1 MGQAGSLSNKKKVRG
16 GKRQAVRVEAWRQ
29 AHQTPDLAHLESYGF
44 DYAKLTL
51 DPWFRLS
58 RRTPPARLR
67 RQMIAALLD
76 VRAAWA
82 KALAQPSD
90 KQSSESQPSDHQPP
104 EYLAVWVGWP
114 HFMESQ
120 VVVASGDQARYYR
133 SLHPVLETSAP
144 LPTAL
149 GLTPA
154 LRARLAA
161 LRWRESLDEVPL
173 LSEDLPENPEAWLST
188 RPHRLTPLQAGGA
201 VIWLERGRVWIG
213 E

>member
-1 MGQAGSLSNKKKVRG
+1 MGPFSNKKKVRG
-16 GKRQAVRVEAWRQ
+16 GKRAAARVEAWRQ

-51 DPWFRLS
+51 DPWFRLD

-67 RQMIAALLD
+67 RQMLAALLD

-82 KALAQPSD
+82 EALAQLY
-90 KQSSESQPSDHQPP
+90 DHKPP

-114 HFMESQ
+114 HFTDSQ
-120 VVVASGDQARYYR
+120 VVLATGDQAKYYR
-133 SLHPVLETSAP
+133 SLHPVLEASAP
-144 LPTAL
+144 LPNAL

-154 LRARLAA
+154 LPADLSA
-161 LRWRESLDEVPL
+161 LHWGESLDEYPL
-173 LSEDLPENPEAWLST
+173 LAEDLPDDGGAWLNS
-188 RPHRLTPLQAGGA
+188 RPHRVTPLREGGA
-201 VIWLERGRVWIG
+201 VYWLERGRVWIG

>member
-1 MGQAGSLSNKKKVRG
+1 MGQAGSLSGKLSNKKKVRG
-16 GKRQAVRVEAWRQ
+16 GKRRAARVEAWRQ
-29 AHQTPDLAHLESYGF
+29 AHQTPDFAHLGVYGF

-58 RRTPPARLR
+58 RRTPPAHLR

-90 KQSSESQPSDHQPP
+90 KQPSDHQPP

-120 VVVASGDQARYYR
+120 VVLASGDQARYYR

-173 LSEDLPENPEAWLST
+173 LSEDLPENPEGWLST
-188 RPHRLTPLQAGGA
+188 RPHRITPLQAGGA